1 VALVVIMVELTG
13 DINYIVPI
21 MVACLLAKWV
31 GDALGTGGI
40 YEEQIRLKG
49 YPYLDSKG
57 DYSPPPSAQTVLSVM
72 RPREGDPPMC
82 VLAEHG
88 NTLTSL
94 GMYDI
99 VLYCIAWAVNPFWPP
114 ATVRSPPVG

>member
-1 VALVVIMVELTG
+1 LYTVALVVIMVELTG

-57 DYSPPPSAQTVLSVM
+57 DYNPPPSAQTVLSVM

-88 NTLTSL
+88 NTLATL
-94 GMYDI
+94 GMCA
-99 VLYCIAWAVNPFWPP
+99 LYCLHVQ
-114 ATVRSPPVG
+114 